1 MNNKSRVFRFKQF
14 VIDDAQCAMKVG
26 TDAILL
32 GSWAQAKESESK
44 HRKSEYPKYV
54 LDIGTGSGIIA
65 IMMAQKLAS
74 SSSNDLHDV
83 QIVGIDSDND
93 AVMQAKLNAQNSPW
107 SNALSFQR
115 KRLQDF
121 HSDLP
126 FDLIVSN
133 PPFFNVLTKD
143 LHKNDANFMTKNRQQ
158 ARHTVDLSFED
169 LFMHVARLLSIKG
182 KFYCILPADQSTE
195 ILNIGLEYNL
205 HCFHQCRVKNSETKN
220 AKRILLGFSKEQKT
234 MEKTQLVIRNN
245 HNQYSEDFKRI
256 CKAFYQNF

>member
-1 MNNKSRVFRFKQF
+1 MNNKSRIFRFKQF

-32 GSWAQAKESESK
+32 GSWVQAEESK
-44 HRKSEYPKYV
+44 SKDSIAV

-65 IMMAQKLAS
+65 IMIAQKLAS
-74 SSSNDLHDV
+74 SPLIDLKEVH
-83 QIVGIDSDND
+83 IVGIDSDAD
-93 AVMQAKLNAQNSPW
+93 AIKQAKLNAQNSPW
-107 SNALSFQR
+107 SSALSFQQT
-115 KRLQDF
+115 RLQDF
-121 HSDLP
+121 NADLQ

-133 PPFFNVLTKD
+133 PPFFNVLTQD
-143 LHKNDANFMTKNRQQ
+143 LHKDDANFMAKNRQQ

-169 LFMHVARLLSIKG
+169 LVMHVARLLSIKG

-220 AKRILLGFSKEQKT
+220 AKRVLLGFSKEQKT

-245 HNQYSEDFKRI
+245 HNQYSEDFKQI